1 MIIGELSI
9 FPLGEGVS
17 VSKYVKKVLTVI
29 EKSGFTFEKGAMST
43 TIETPDVRS
52 LMSLVEEAY
61 DVLHKEGTKRIIINL
76 KIDARTDKKATISSK
91 TRAIE

>member
-17 VSKYVKKVLTVI
+17 VSRYVKKVLAVI
-29 EKSGFTFEKGAMST
+29 EDSGFTFEKGAMST
-43 TIETPDVRS
+43 TIETPDMTS
-52 LMSLVEEAY
+52 LMSLVENAY
-61 DVLHKEGTKRIIINL
+61 DVLRREGTNRIIINL
-76 KIDARTDKKATISSK
+76 KIDARIDKEATISSK